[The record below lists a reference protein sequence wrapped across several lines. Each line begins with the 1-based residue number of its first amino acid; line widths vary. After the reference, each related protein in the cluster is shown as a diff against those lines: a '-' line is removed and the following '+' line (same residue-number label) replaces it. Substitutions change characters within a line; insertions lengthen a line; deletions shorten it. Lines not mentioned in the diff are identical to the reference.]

1 MFLGHRRAAVPRR
14 GYRGCTSSAWLAS
27 FLGAHSWLLSHFPEQ
42 AQADV
47 WSDGPD
53 VSIGGIFAPM
63 GKAKA
68 VDGGYVLD
76 GRWPWS
82 SGIIHDEWT
91 ILGAFIEGQTPPKL
105 HMFLIAP
112 GDFTWEDTWHNVGLS
127 ASGSHDTVVEN
138 AFVPTHRV
146 MPFEWARDG
155 VGPGVES
162 LGSSLYQVPLAPG
175 FSYNAAYVALG
186 AARGAYEYLR
196 EWTKSRA
203 SSVTGAGVAEHPST
217 QAELTE
223 TAVELDSA
231 QLLLERTG
239 RRILNPAALDLKTR
253 VECRRDN
260 VYSVKVI
267 LSALDRMQRMAG
279 ARGMYVSNP
288 IQRAWRDAHAIATH
302 VVFNFQTV
310 GEFYG
315 ASNSAWSRPHV
326 TPTSE
331 PTTYTVHPMREGT
344 ECPPPSHIR
353 EGCDTHR
360 PGAHLLAVPQCRR
373 RRRIDVD
380 VRRRCHV
387 LTGVRDC
394 GTRNRRDQGSGDRHG
409 RSATEREVDCH
420 VGPTGR

>member
-1 MFLGHRRAAVPRR
+1 MTTMDIEAPAAMATHDELVERARALAPILRERAVPAELDRNVSAETMADIVAAGLGR
-14 GYRGCTSSAWLAS
+14 VMTPRKWGGYELGFETVSDTCLELAKGCTSSAWLAS

-315 ASNSAWSRPHV
+315 RLELGLEP
-326 TPTSE
+326 PT
-331 PTTYTVHPMREGT
+331 
-344 ECPPPSHIR
+344 
-353 EGCDTHR
+353 
-360 PGAHLLAVPQCRR
+360 
-373 RRRIDVD
+373 
-380 VRRRCHV
+380 
-387 LTGVRDC
+387 RD
-394 GTRNRRDQGSGDRHG
+394 
-409 RSATEREVDCH
+409 
-420 VGPTGR
+420 PYF